1 MRLPDLPVGD
11 IQNRREMVTARGLN
25 YSDNIQDGDLAECRI
40 LGPNGFEMAPL
51 VNPVKDL
58 KKH

>member
-25 YSDNIQDGDLAECRI
+25 YSDNIQDGDLAVCQNLSNRRCDQSD
-40 LGPNGFEMAPL
+40 GDHN
-51 VNPVKDL
+51 
-58 KKH
+58 